1 MLKAL
6 GSTINPTLTTSP
18 LNPRICD
25 SRPLTPPP
33 TIGYTAGNSA
43 GRDVGFDM
51 CGVSGI
57 LHKTLTHGGGLA
69 PVGDQL
75 IRMLE
80 PMTHRG
86 RDSSGVTVV
95 GERVDGDLLV
105 RIWTGD
111 AYDAVAV
118 LARAEDT
125 VRRAGGVVRSSGHTG
140 QFLRLAVNYEGET
153 AALAAALL
161 ATDGVAL
168 HSIGRT
174 SEVIKDVGTPADMD
188 GRHDIGALRGT
199 HGIGHVRMATES
211 RVDVNHAHPFWAYPF
226 PDVSVV
232 HNGQLTNYHKLRR
245 MYEDQGHYFQTGN
258 DSELIAV
265 YLADKLAQGQPLEEA
280 LSASLDDLDGT
291 FTYLVATRDGLGYAK
306 DQWSAKPLVAMET
319 EDVIAIASEEIA
331 LRGILPP
338 ELAGQEIDRVEP
350 QKSEV
355 MTWLL

>member
-1 MLKAL
+1 
-6 GSTINPTLTTSP
+6 
-18 LNPRICD
+18 
-25 SRPLTPPP
+25 
-33 TIGYTAGNSA
+33 
-43 GRDVGFDM
+43 M

-57 LHKTLTHGGGLA
+57 LHKSLASGGLA
-69 PVGDQL
+69 PVGSQL

-86 RDSSGVTVV
+86 MDSSGVTIV
-95 GERVDGDLLV
+95 GEHPEGDLLV
-105 RIWTGD
+105 RIWTESVREAAD
-111 AYDAVAV
+111 V
-118 LARAEDT
+118 LASAEDT
-125 VRRAGGVVRSSGHTG
+125 VRQVGGVVCSSRHTG
-140 QFLRLAVNYEGET
+140 QFLRLAVNFEGET
-153 AALAAALL
+153 PELAAALL
-161 ATDGVAL
+161 ETPGVAL

-174 SEVIKDVGTPADMD
+174 SEVIKDVGTPVAMD
-188 GRHDIGALRGT
+188 QRHDVAAIRGT

-245 MYEDQGHYFQTGN
+245 MYEDQGHHFQTGN

-265 YLADKLAQGQPLEEA
+265 YLADKLAQGEGLEDS
-280 LSASLDDLDGT
+280 LRASLVDLDGT
-291 FTYLVATRDGLGYAK
+291 FTYLVATREGLGYAK
-306 DQWSAKPLVAMET
+306 DEWSAKPLVTMET
-319 EDVIAIASEEIA
+319 DDIIAIASEEIA

-338 ELAGQEIDRVEP
+338 EMAGEEIDRLEP

>member
-1 MLKAL
+1 
-6 GSTINPTLTTSP
+6 
-18 LNPRICD
+18 
-25 SRPLTPPP
+25 
-33 TIGYTAGNSA
+33 
-43 GRDVGFDM
+43 M

-57 LHKTLTHGGGLA
+57 LHKSAASPSRLS

-86 RDSSGVTVV
+86 RDSSGVTIV
-95 GERVDGDLLV
+95 GEDLEGDLVV
-105 RIWTGD
+105 RIWTGSVRE
-111 AYDAVAV
+111 AGEV
-118 LARAEDT
+118 LERAEET
-125 VRRAGGVVRSSGHTG
+125 VRRVGGVVCSSRHNG
-140 QFLRLAVNYEGET
+140 QFLRLVVNFEGE
-153 AALAAALL
+153 AAELASVLL
-161 ATDGVAL
+161 ETPGVAL
-168 HSIGRT
+168 HSIGHT
-174 SEVIKDVGTPADMD
+174 SEVIKDVGTPVAMD
-188 GRHDIGALRGT
+188 QRHEIGGIRGT

-245 MYEDQGHYFQTGN
+245 MYEDQGHHFQTGN

-265 YLADKLAQGQPLEEA
+265 YLADKLASGEQLEDA
-280 LSASLDDLDGT
+280 LRASLDHLDGT
-291 FTYLVATRDGLGYAK
+291 FTYLVATREGLGYAK
-306 DQWSAKPLVAMET
+306 DEWSAKPLVTMET
-319 EDVIAIASEEIA
+319 DEVIAIASEEVA

-338 ELAGQEIDRVEP
+338 ERAGEEIDRVEP

>member
-1 MLKAL
+1 
-6 GSTINPTLTTSP
+6 
-18 LNPRICD
+18 
-25 SRPLTPPP
+25 
-33 TIGYTAGNSA
+33 
-43 GRDVGFDM
+43 M

-57 LHKTLTHGGGLA
+57 LHKSGASAHGLS

-86 RDSSGVTVV
+86 RDSSGVTIV
-95 GERVDGDLLV
+95 GEDLEGDLVV
-105 RIWTGD
+105 RVWTGSARD
-111 AYDAVAV
+111 AADV
-118 LARAEDT
+118 LGRAEET
-125 VRRAGGVVRSSGHTG
+125 VRQAGGVVCSSTVNG
-140 QFLRLAVNYEGET
+140 QFLRLVVNYEGET
-153 AALAAALL
+153 AELAAALL
-161 ATDGVAL
+161 ETPGVAL
-168 HSIGRT
+168 HSIGYT
-174 SEVIKDVGTPADMD
+174 SEVIKDVGTPVAMD
-188 GRHDIGALRGT
+188 QRHQIGGIRGT

-245 MYEDQGHYFQTGN
+245 MYEDQGHHFQTGN

-265 YLADKLAQGQPLEEA
+265 YLADKLAQGEQLEEA
-280 LSASLDDLDGT
+280 LRASLDDLDGT

-306 DQWSAKPLVAMET
+306 DEWSAKPLVTMET
-319 EDVIAIASEEIA
+319 DDVIAIASEEIA
-331 LRGILPP
+331 LRGILSP
-338 ELAGQEIDRVEP
+338 EMASEGIDRVEP